1 MTNPRPPIL
10 YQTED
15 GKTRLEVR
23 LQDES
28 VWFTQAQMAALFDT
42 TKQNIF
48 EEKELTKEAAVR
60 DYVTVQ
66 KGKVHDRSRHI

>member
-1 MTNPRPPIL
+1 MPEPQPLIL

-28 VWFTQAQMAALFDT
+28 VWLTQAQMAALFDT
-42 TKQNIF
+42 TIPNINMHIKNIY
-48 EEKELTKEAAVR
+48 EENELT
-60 DYVTVQ
+60 D
-66 KGKVHDRSRHI
+66 